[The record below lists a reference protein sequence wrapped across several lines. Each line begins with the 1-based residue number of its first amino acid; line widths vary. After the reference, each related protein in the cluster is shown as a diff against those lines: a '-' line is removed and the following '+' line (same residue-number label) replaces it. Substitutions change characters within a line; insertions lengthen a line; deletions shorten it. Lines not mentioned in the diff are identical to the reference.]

1 MGRIP
6 DLEGLSINDARV
18 AITNAGFNLGNET
31 PLGNSSGATSS
42 NNNKVK
48 GRSDTNS
55 LLNYESVLDFEYYVY
70 TTTPIAPTPVPT
82 PYVQPVA
89 PTPIPTPY
97 VQPVA
102 PTPTPVA
109 CDYVD
114 GSTYC
119 LNVDAQGYGD
129 AYQRGFPTSC
139 PDMYLGRSFCGI
151 PAPTPVP
158 TPVAPTPV
166 PVAPTP
172 VPTPVAS
179 YCIDDDATSCIGY
192 NLYQNRYDATY
203 QGASCPPR
211 LIETNSPACGYVAP
225 TPAPTPVAPTPVPVA
240 PTPAPTPVP
249 TPVPT
254 PTPVASCSGYFFCV
268 GGATCNGGYCVI
280 TDSCGNIIGC
290 ND

>member
-1 MGRIP
+1 MLNFGLWSSSKGMGRIP

-31 PLGNSSGATSS
+31 PLGNSAGATSS

-70 TTTPIAPTPVPT
+70 TTTPVAPTPTPT

-109 CDYVD
+109 CDYTD

-151 PAPTPVP
+151 PAPTPV
-158 TPVAPTPV
+158 APTPI
-166 PVAPTP
+166 PT
-172 VPTPVAS
+172 PTPVAS
-179 YCIDDDATSCIGY
+179 NCVDDDATQCIGY
-192 NLYQNRYDATY
+192 DLYQNRYDTTG
-203 QGASCPPR
+203 QINCPPR
-211 LIETNSPACGYVAP
+211 LIETNSAACGYVAP
-225 TPAPTPVAPTPVPVA
+225 TPVPTPA

-249 TPVPT
+249 TPV
-254 PTPVASCSGYFFCV
+254 AQNCSGIYYVYGEPRC
-268 GGATCNGGYCVI
+268 GGYASVYN
-280 TDSCGNIIGC
+280 SCGQFLGC